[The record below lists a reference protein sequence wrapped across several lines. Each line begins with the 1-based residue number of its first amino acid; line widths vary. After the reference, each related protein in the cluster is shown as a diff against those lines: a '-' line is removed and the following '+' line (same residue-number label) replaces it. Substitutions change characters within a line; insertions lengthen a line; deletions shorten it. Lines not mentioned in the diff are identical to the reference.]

1 MPYED
6 SMVSSNFTKNSWSTY
21 DTSIIFERKVVNVY
35 VSQYL
40 IRHLLHFRGRI
51 WICVH
56 IFGQEANEHLKLG
69 HYMFPKCKRKIVRSI
84 FVALEIKRCLQKIQ
98 MRLFNHSLSTTTAQL
113 ARRES
118 NLENYRIALTLI
130 CFYGHI
136 N

>member
-1 MPYED
+1 MKTVWFHQTLRRTVGLHMIPQSFLKEKL
-6 SMVSSNFTKNSWSTY
+6 SMFMFHK
-21 DTSIIFERKVVNVY
+21 
-35 VSQYL
+35 YL

-69 HYMFPKCKRKIVRSI
+69 HYMFPKCKRKTVRSI